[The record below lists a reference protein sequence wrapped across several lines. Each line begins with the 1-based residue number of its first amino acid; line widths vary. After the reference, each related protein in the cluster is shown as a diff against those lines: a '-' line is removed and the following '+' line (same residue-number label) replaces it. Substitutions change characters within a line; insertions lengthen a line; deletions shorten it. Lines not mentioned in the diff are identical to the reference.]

1 MATIRSLVIILSVLA
16 AIAVAGL
23 LRLDIDTDLLHS
35 LPTGDAVVRD
45 AMAVFSH
52 HPIHDQIA
60 LDLAV
65 EPADSETLVACG
77 QFVREELAAS
87 GLFAEVGME
96 EMGDLF
102 PELALNT
109 ARHLPYLFSEQE
121 LTEQVLPR
129 LNEDWIG
136 KRLHELA
143 RDLASIEG
151 IGQARFIGLDPLGL
165 KDLVLARMAPLA
177 PALHPRFAQGFL
189 LSEDGRHL
197 LLTARPHAGGTDTGA
212 ARRLN
217 GLLEN
222 LQRRL
227 AGRFAGHTVRLTPVG
242 AYRAALDNERIIR
255 SDVNKALLLTT
266 LGIVLL
272 LFFSFSRPLTGLLAL
287 LPSLAGLAM
296 ALFVYSLFW
305 PHISIMVLGFGG
317 ALLSITVDHG
327 IAYLLFREQADSGT
341 GSGPAHEV
349 RAVGIMAVITS
360 VGAFSLLSLS
370 GFPIFTELGRFT
382 ALGLIF
388 SFLFV
393 HLVFPRVLPKPA
405 LRKEK
410 RLPVRRLANLLY
422 QGGRPGA
429 VAALVLFCGLLV
441 MARPTFEVS
450 MESMN
455 TVSEATRAAD
465 ARFQKIW
472 GNMNNRVQLMQRADS
487 LAGLQ
492 AANDRLTGIL
502 NREKTRRVVQDFFA
516 QARLFPG
523 QELAAENLAAWQR
536 FWTGGRSRELAEILQ
551 RAGGRYG
558 FAGSAFAPFLATV
571 QGRIVTP
578 PPRLEPRF
586 LPLINIRKTEHD
598 GYFAF
603 VTVRPG
609 PAYDG
614 DAFYDRCHVLA
625 HIFDGSL
632 FSAHLARLLFST
644 FSRMLLFLA
653 CGLVLLLLFFYLDIS
668 LTLITLIPVVFAYVC
683 TLGSLHLMHHPID
696 IPGLMLSIVVL
707 GMGIDY
713 AIFMVRAHQRYQ
725 EVQHPLYGLVRSAVL
740 LAGVSTLIG
749 FGALVTARHS
759 LLRSIGLT
767 SFFGIGYSLL
777 GAFLLLPP
785 LLHWYFDPGRI
796 RQLRKTKARHAD
808 LPRRIA
814 LRYTILEAYPRM
826 FARFKLRLDPLFGE
840 LPGYLRLHPGPVTT
854 ILDIGSGFGVP
865 ACWCLERFPEAHLVG
880 VDPDP
885 ERVRVARLACGG
897 RARIVRLAAPELPE
911 LAGPVD
917 LVLVLDMLHYLDD
930 AALERLLA
938 ETGQRLAGDGL
949 LVVRFVLPVRRPGF
963 WWRLEDFRVRCAGR
977 RACYRS
983 LAEMRTHME
992 RAGLAVCKAET
1003 APSNTELAW
1012 LVAGKKV

>member
-1 MATIRSLVIILSVLA
+1 MLNIRLLVITLLA
-16 AIAVAGL
+16 LAGFAGAGL
-23 LRLDIDTDLLHS
+23 LRLDIDTDLLNS

-45 AMAVFSH
+45 ALAVFNH

-60 LDLAV
+60 LDLEV

-77 QFVREELAAS
+77 RFVRKELAAS
-87 GLFAEVGME
+87 GLFAQVGME
-96 EMGDLF
+96 EMSDLF
-102 PELALNT
+102 PELTLYA
-109 ARHLPYLFSEQE
+109 ARHLPYLFSEQD
-121 LTEQVLPR
+121 LIEQVLPR
-129 LNEDWIG
+129 LNEAWIG
-136 KRLHELA
+136 KRMRGLA
-143 RDLASIEG
+143 LDLASIEG

-177 PALHPRFAQGFL
+177 PALHPRFVQGFL

-197 LLTARPHAGGTDTGA
+197 LLTARPRAGGTDTGA

-222 LQRRL
+222 LQQRL
-227 AGRFAGHTVRLTPVG
+227 SGRFAGYAVRLTPVG
-242 AYRAALDNERIIR
+242 AYRAALDNENIIR

-305 PHISIMVLGFGG
+305 RHISIMVLGFGG

-327 IAYLLFREQADSGT
+327 IAYLLFRDQADSGT
-341 GSGPAHEV
+341 GRNPAHEV
-349 RAVGIMAVITS
+349 RTVGIMAVITS

-393 HLVFPRVLPKPA
+393 HLVFSRVLPELPVWT
-405 LRKEK
+405 EK

-429 VAALVLFCGLLV
+429 VAALLLFCVLLV
-441 MARPTFEVS
+441 VARPDFKVS

-472 GNMNNRVQLMQRADS
+472 GNMNNRIQLMQRADS

-492 AANDRLTGIL
+492 EANDRLADVL
-502 NREKTRRVVQDFFA
+502 SREKTRGVVQGFFA
-516 QARLFPG
+516 QAQLFPG
-523 QELAAENLAAWQR
+523 QGLAAENLAAWQR
-536 FWTGGRSRELAEILQ
+536 FWNGARSRELAEIL
-551 RAGGRYG
+551 RRVGGQHG
-558 FAGSAFAPFLATV
+558 FASQAFIPFLATV
-571 QGRIVTP
+571 QGRISSS

-603 VTVRPG
+603 VTVQPG

-614 DAFYDRCHVLA
+614 DAFYGRCHALA
-625 HIFDGSL
+625 RIFDGSL
-632 FSAHLARLLFST
+632 FSAHLARLLFTT
-644 FSRMLLFLA
+644 FSRMLLLLA
-653 CGLVLLLLFFYLDIS
+653 CGLVLLLLFFYLDIP
-668 LTLITLIPVVFAYVC
+668 LTLITLTPVVFAYVC
-683 TLGSLHLMHHPID
+683 TLGSLHLIHHPID

-713 AIFMVRAHQRYQ
+713 AIFMVRAQQRYRQ
-725 EVQHPLYGLVRSAVL
+725 VQHPLHGLVRTAVL
-740 LAGVSTLIG
+740 LAGISTLIG
-749 FGALVTARHS
+749 FGALLTARHS

-785 LLHWYFDPGRI
+785 LLNWYFDPVRI
-796 RQLRKTKARHAD
+796 RQWREKKARHAD

-814 LRYTILEAYPRM
+814 LRYATLEAYPRM
-826 FARFKLRLDPLFGE
+826 FVRFKLRLDPLFSE
-840 LPGYLRLHPGPVTT
+840 LPGYLQLHSGPVAT

-865 ACWCLERFPEAHLVG
+865 ACWCLERFPGAHLVG
-880 VDPDP
+880 MDPDP
-885 ERVRVARLACGG
+885 ERVRVARLACGD
-897 RARIVRLAAPELPE
+897 RARIVRLAAPELPDLE
-911 LAGPVD
+911 RPADLA
-917 LVLVLDMLHYLDD
+917 LILDMLHYLDD
-930 AALERLLA
+930 TALERLLA
-938 ETGQRLAGDGL
+938 GIGERLAADGL
-949 LVVRFVLPVRRPGF
+949 LLIRFVLPVRRPGF
-963 WWRLEDFRVRCAGR
+963 WWRLEDFRVRLSGR
-977 RACYRS
+977 AARYRS

-992 RAGLAVCKAET
+992 RAGLAVRKAEI
-1003 APSNTELAW
+1003 APSNAELAW
-1012 LVAGKKV
+1012 LVAGRR